1 MRLHRE
7 AGCTEVLNVYF
18 CPDMADATNHTKMR
32 RSLDLFLVYHD
43 DERRPA
49 GYGVEQAFRLA
60 LTQSEHL
67 LHKKPPLMKEHA

>member
-18 CPDMADATNHTKMR
+18 FCPGMDDTTNHTKMR

-49 GYGVEQAFRLA
+49 GYGVEQ
-60 LTQSEHL
+60 
-67 LHKKPPLMKEHA
+67 